1 MFKCTPV
8 FLANKNSTAK
18 IKVNQGG
25 TSSSKTYSI
34 MQLAFDEGLQR
45 RMMITITGE
54 SIPNLK
60 KGAYRDAES
69 ILSVTPDLAP
79 YIKSWHKAERIIT
92 LINGTK
98 IEFISNENE
107 QSAKNGKRDMLFVNE
122 ANGVPYGI
130 FFQMAIRTR
139 GTIYIDYNPTAP
151 FWAHEK
157 LIGTSPEENDF
168 NATVDLLISDHRHNP
183 FLSEEEHAKIEG
195 IKDKELWKVYAR
207 GLTGNVEGLVYP
219 GWKRIPNKE
228 FFDIVDGHN
237 FIGGLDF
244 GYVNDQTAGVKVW
257 VIHENIYVQ
266 ELCYK
271 PGIPTD
277 QLKQTFESAGFTKR
291 HVLYCDHDPHMYLQ
305 LQRAGMQ
312 AIPAHKGKDS
322 VLAGIDYIKKTYNVY
337 YNESSKN
344 IHNERIGYMWVKDKN
359 TNKPTNTPEDKAN
372 HLMDAIRY
380 AVYSHYVRTG
390 K

>member
-8 FLANKNSTAK
+8 FLANKRSKAK
-18 IKVNQGG
+18 IKINQGG

-34 MQLAFDEGLQR
+34 MQLIFDEGLQEPL
-45 RMMITITGE
+45 MITVTGE

-69 ILSVTPDLAP
+69 ILAVSPDLAP
-79 YIKSWHKAERIIT
+79 YIKSWHRSERTIT

-107 QSAKNGKRDMLFVNE
+107 QAAKNGKRDRLFVNE

-151 FWAHEK
+151 FWVHEK

-168 NATVDLLISDHRHNP
+168 NATVELLISDHRHNP

-195 IKDKELWKVYAR
+195 IKDRELWKVYAR
-207 GLTGNVEGLVYP
+207 GLTGNIEGLVYP
-219 GWKRIPNKE
+219 NWKRLPNKE
-228 FFDIVDGHN
+228 FFNIVDGHS

-277 QLKQTFESAGFTKR
+277 QLKRTFESAGFTKR
-291 HVLYCDHDPHMYLQ
+291 DIIYCDHDPHMYLQ
-305 LQRAGMQ
+305 LQRAGVQ
-312 AIPAHKGKDS
+312 AIPANKGKES

-337 YNESSKN
+337 YNESSVN
-344 IHNERIGYMWVKDKN
+344 IHNERISYMWVKNKN
-359 TNKPTNTPEDKAN
+359 TNEPTNTPEDKKN

-380 AVYSHYVRTG
+380 AIYSHYVRTG